1 MRRARWALVG
11 VVVVAGAGLLEW
23 DRRAWDRAL
32 AELEGVSLG
41 PGGRS
46 AHRTVHRARAR
57 TRSIRTSGRGT
68 STRERCMGAGDGG
81 RTIGTTAAPGGL
93 GLQ

>member
-1 MRRARWALVG
+1 MTARRILLLAG
-11 VVVVAGAGLLEW
+11 VVVAGGALLEW
-23 DRRAWDRAL
+23 DRRAWDLAL
-32 AELEGVSLG
+32 AELDGVSLA

-68 STRERCMGAGDGG
+68 STRERCRGAGDGG
-81 RTIGTTAAPGGL
+81 RTIGTTGAPGGL